1 MREAFTFKPAEFV
14 PFTDRKVLDRVRNIS
29 REDMENLPNPVFKIR
44 IVPDV
49 NSI

>member
-1 MREAFTFKPAEFV
+1 MRETFTFNPAKSV
-14 PFTDRKVLDRVRNIS
+14 PFTDRKALGRVRNIS